1 MKALILVLCLAVIS
15 GKMLRFLQT
24 NTGING
30 ANGEVSGFK
39 GFGELK
45 NNVNKVMDMYDKVAK
60 TFASSSWNNIQGI
73 IDQQGYEK
81 LRLSTNYM
89 SNGGVRM
96 TGWDTYWDLTLETLE
111 LDKNQTQNAK
121 LQLEFADY
129 CDETAWSQNILA
141 FDNTQDADHGEMRVV
156 NFLTNVRQD
165 ERKFDAVVFD
175 YSINF
180 KMAPKLVIRSKGKSI
195 AGGMYNKGDTVI
207 EEQNQLLTPDQID
220 ALLQYFQ
227 LLSYQMIAAIA
238 GINVDLKLHV

>member
-165 ERKFDAVVFD
+165 ERNKIIDLIEFSPLVVCDGDDGWICNKAIQAYFNINCDVLTGEFLLED
-175 YSINF
+175 YLIF
-180 KMAPKLVIRSKGKSI
+180 F
-195 AGGMYNKGDTVI
+195 
-207 EEQNQLLTPDQID
+207 LT
-220 ALLQYFQ
+220 
-227 LLSYQMIAAIA
+227 
-238 GINVDLKLHV
+238 